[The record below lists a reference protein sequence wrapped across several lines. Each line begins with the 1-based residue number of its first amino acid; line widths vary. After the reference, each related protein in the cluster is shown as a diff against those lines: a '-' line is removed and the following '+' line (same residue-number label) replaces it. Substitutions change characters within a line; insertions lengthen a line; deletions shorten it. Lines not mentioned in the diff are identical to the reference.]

1 MYTTF
6 LATTFRSI
14 RFGLNEAHGRGVAL
28 QLNSFLDAGAFV
40 ALPDGTFRVD
50 PVKIKAAARDL
61 TARIMTIQAHGDKKA
76 AGELLATMAVIRP
89 PVKRILDR
97 LSAVPVDIDPRYAV
111 DFPPPAP
118 ARAR

>member
-1 MYTTF
+1 
-6 LATTFRSI
+6 
-14 RFGLNEAHGRGVAL
+14 
-28 QLNSFLDAGAFV
+28 V

-50 PVKIKAAARDL
+50 RVKIKAAARDL

-76 AGELLATMAVIRP
+76 AGELLAQMAVIRP